1 MILIYITCKNKA
13 QAAKIAKLLLAKKLI
28 ACANII
34 KSTSLYKWKNKL
46 KREKE
51 HILLAKTENNK
62 FSKIKT
68 LVKQIHSYE
77 IPCILKINITSNKEY
92 TNWLK
97 GQLK

>member
-1 MILIYITCKNKA
+1 MIIVYITCKNKA
-13 QAAKIAKLLLAKKLI
+13 QAAKIAKTLLEKKLI

-46 KREKE
+46 QKEKE

-68 LVKQIHSYE
+68 LVKQMHSYE
-77 IPCILKINITSNKEY
+77 IPCILKINTTSNKEY
-92 TNWLK
+92 ANWLK
-97 GQLK
+97 AQLR

>member
-1 MILIYITCKNKA
+1 MIIVYITCQDKA
-13 QAAKIAKLLLAKKLI
+13 QATKIAKALLAKKLI

-68 LVKQIHSYE
+68 LVKQMHSYE
-77 IPCILKINITSNKEY
+77 IPCILKINTASNKEY
-92 TNWLK
+92 AAWVK